1 MSTESSQSS
10 ALRRIRTIADY
21 QFGRGAGKGLFPED
35 CTFTRSTTGRIRQ
48 IYLEGVRLAT
58 VRAQDGRLTLSIE
71 GARRLH
77 HTLPFPTYR
86 VTIQGDVAEFPRKGK
101 NVFARHVNTA
111 DREIRSGDEVLV
123 VTDQDEL
130 LATGAAVL
138 SGEEMLHFKYGV
150 AVKVRQG
157 CESTCSQEE

>member
-10 ALRRIRTIADY
+10 ALRRVRTIADY
-21 QFGRGAGKGLFPED
+21 QFGKGAGSGLFPDD

-48 IYLEGVRLAT
+48 IHQGGVRLAT
-58 VRAQDGRLTLSIE
+58 LRAQDGRLTLSID

-77 HTLPFPTYR
+77 RTLTFPAYR
-86 VTIQGDVAEFPRKGK
+86 VTIQSDVAEFPRKGK
-101 NVFARHVNTA
+101 NVFARHVIAA

-123 VTDQDEL
+123 ISGEDDL
-130 LATGAAVL
+130 LATGAAVV
-138 SGEEMLHFKYGV
+138 SGDEMLHFKYGV

-157 CESTCSQEE
+157 VESSCSQEE

>member
-10 ALRRIRTIADY
+10 ALRRVRTIADY
-21 QFGRGAGKGLFPED
+21 QFGRGAGAGLFPED

-48 IYLEGVRLAT
+48 IYCQGVRLAT

-71 GARRLH
+71 GATRLH
-77 HTLPFPTYR
+77 YTLPFPAYR
-86 VTIQGDVAEFPRKGK
+86 VTIRGDVAEFPRNGK
-101 NVFARHVNTA
+101 NVFARHVIAA
-111 DREIRSGDEVLV
+111 DQEIRSGDEVLV
-123 VTDQDEL
+123 VTDKDEL
-130 LATGAAVL
+130 LATGTAVL

-157 CESTCSQEE
+157 CESLCSQEE